1 MCFSSKNS
9 RYKRVIYLCTGE
21 GKSAKLGPNLKVEL
35 IFCLNL
41 NEQQNLLVVVS
52 AVSVVA
58 DVAAVAAD
66 VADVAAASATASS
79 IPVCLL
85 SQVVTYP
92 KENLVARAPSE
103 IS

>member
-1 MCFSSKNS
+1 M
-9 RYKRVIYLCTGE
+9 IYICTGE
-21 GKSAKLGPNLKVEL
+21 GKSAKLGPNLKVEI

-58 DVAAVAAD
+58 GVDDVTA
-66 VADVAAASATASS
+66 VAAASATTSS
-79 IPVCLL
+79 VPVDLL

>member
-21 GKSAKLGPNLKVEL
+21 GKSAKLGPNLKVEI

-58 DVAAVAAD
+58 GVDDVTAAAA
-66 VADVAAASATASS
+66 VAAASATTSS
-79 IPVCLL
+79 VPVDLL

>member
-58 DVAAVAAD
+58 GVDDVTAAVA
-66 VADVAAASATASS
+66 VAAASATTSS
-79 IPVCLL
+79 VPVDLL